1 MTYYK
6 YVSREGADV
15 VDWGAITKSVS
26 ESLGQVAKDREAK
39 REAIDESSRKYGE
52 TLSNAP
58 MGESKTINDFTI
70 EYANNAE
77 KYRLMQDRLLRSGQM
92 SLKDYNLGRA
102 NLTSG
107 TTELFNLSKEYN
119 AVYADKMERMNKKD
133 SSLAESWAMGNIEG
147 YSNFSKSSAYID
159 PTNGRVAV
167 GMKVKKT
174 LPDGKEVFELSDNP
188 NDLKSVNEL
197 KNIINTKYDRFKISQ
212 NLQPGVD
219 ELSKT
224 IKVLME
230 DGVKTRE
237 DARQNN
243 DYLDS
248 RNTFINSFIET
259 NPDIPMSVLVDYL
272 GVVPDEK
279 GNPTDVSFELTYD
292 PKEAATSDNF
302 ILMEPNENTGRY
314 EANLTKPQKEMARK
328 ALTARFEAMV
338 DRVDTAMPTPKPP
351 SAYEQRT
358 ETQRKIDTQNATS
371 WGQLYYGTPEQQKQ
385 AADRLLA
392 LLIARKED
400 LIDIDVRTEP
410 GKVILRYKDSTKD
423 RKIDILDDAG
433 NPMPYAD
440 FVSLGNELHGIDDY
454 GRALEL
460 SGREDATY
468 NIDRKGR
475 ATRAGK
481 ANLYSDPET
490 LVTFEGN
497 RNVTPKSIIE
507 DIPSEIDEDT
517 VATVSDVFSLLNL
530 PKPTI
535 TKKEGGEQLSAAE
548 TRTTARGTPLV
559 VKPAVIASPFI
570 EITFPG
576 VSPINIP
583 EGDDFQDTL
592 DKVIEVLD
600 SSFKSNVDISIDE
613 IKAAFPTLEI
623 FELYNPGFATTEET
637 TPETPTKRSVNQIMK
652 DEGVSRV
659 EAVKIFKEQ

>member
-392 LLIARKED
+392 SPIARKED

-454 GRALEL
+454 GRALQL

>member
-39 REAIDESSRKYGE
+39 REAIDEASRKTGE
-52 TLSNAP
+52 TLANAP

-119 AVYADKMERMNKKD
+119 AVYADKMERMNKTE
-133 SSLAESWAMGNIEG
+133 SSLAEPWAMGNIEG

-159 PTNGRVAV
+159 PTNGMVAV

-197 KNIINTKYDRFKISQ
+197 RNIIDTKYDRFKISQ

-237 DARQNN
+237 DARQND

-248 RNTFINSFIET
+248 RNTFINSFIKT

-314 EANLTKPQKEMARK
+314 EANLTKSQEEMARK

-392 LLIARKED
+392 SPIARKED

-454 GRALEL
+454 GRALQL

-468 NIDRKGR
+468 NINRKGR

-481 ANLYSDPET
+481 ANFYSDPET
-490 LVTFEGN
+490 LVTFEGEK
-497 RNVTPKSIIE
+497 NVTPKSIIE
-507 DIPSEIDEDT
+507 KIPSEIDEDT
-517 VATVSDVFSLLNL
+517 IKTVSNVFSVLNL

-535 TKKEGGEQLSAAE
+535 TTKEG
-548 TRTTARGTPLV
+548 
-559 VKPAVIASPFI
+559 
-570 EITFPG
+570 
-576 VSPINIP
+576 
-583 EGDDFQDTL
+583 
-592 DKVIEVLD
+592 
-600 SSFKSNVDISIDE
+600 
-613 IKAAFPTLEI
+613 
-623 FELYNPGFATTEET
+623 
-637 TPETPTKRSVNQIMK
+637 
-652 DEGVSRV
+652 
-659 EAVKIFKEQ
+659 

>member
-39 REAIDESSRKYGE
+39 REAIDEASRKTGE
-52 TLSNAP
+52 TLANAP

-197 KNIINTKYDRFKISQ
+197 RNIIDTKYDRFKISQ

-237 DARQNN
+237 DARQND

-248 RNTFINSFIET
+248 RNTFINSFIKT

-314 EANLTKPQKEMARK
+314 EANLTKSQEEMARK

-392 LLIARKED
+392 SPIARKED

-454 GRALEL
+454 GRALQL

-481 ANLYSDPET
+481 ANFYSDPET
-490 LVTFEGN
+490 LVTFEGEK
-497 RNVTPKSIIE
+497 NVTPKSIIE
-507 DIPSEIDEDT
+507 KIPSEIDEDT
-517 VATVSDVFSLLNL
+517 IKTVSNVFSVLNL

-535 TKKEGGEQLSAAE
+535 TTKEGGQDIPKEPTIADYSGLTFAE
-548 TRTTARGTPLV
+548 KT
-559 VKPAVIASPFI
+559 KPSI

-583 EGDDFQDTL
+583 EGDDFPDTL
-592 DKVIEVLD
+592 SKIMEVLD

>member
-39 REAIDESSRKYGE
+39 REAIDEASRKTGE
-52 TLSNAP
+52 TLANAP

-107 TTELFNLSKEYN
+107 TTDLFNLSKEYN
-119 AVYADKMERMNKKD
+119 AVYADKMERMNKTE
-133 SSLAESWAMGNIEG
+133 SSLAEPWAMGNIEG

-237 DARQNN
+237 DARQNE

-248 RNTFINSFIET
+248 RNTFINSFIKT

-279 GNPTDVSFELTYD
+279 GNPTDVSFEFTYD
-292 PKEAATSDNF
+292 PKEAATSNKF
-302 ILMEPNENTGRY
+302 ILMQPNENTGRY
-314 EANLTKPQKEMARK
+314 EANLTKSQEEMARK

-338 DRVDTAMPTPKPP
+338 DRVDTAMPQLSVRERLLRGQSE
-351 SAYEQRT
+351 SA
-358 ETQRKIDTQNATS
+358 IDNLAKL
-371 WGQLYYGTPEQQKQ
+371 WYGTTQE
-385 AADRLLA
+385 
-392 LLIARKED
+392 
-400 LIDIDVRTEP
+400 IDSASKFLQGVIPNLVGIDVQKD
-410 GKVILRYKDSTKD
+410 KVILTKTDKDGSRTGKKGGRY
-423 RKIDILDDAG
+423 
-433 NPMPYAD
+433 PVEYA
-440 FVSLGNELHGIDDY
+440 
-454 GRALEL
+454 
-460 SGREDATY
+460 REDFDLF
-468 NIDRKGR
+468 IESI
-475 ATRAGK
+475 AGE
-481 ANLYSDPET
+481 L
-490 LVTFEGN
+490 GG
-497 RNVTPKSIIE
+497 
-507 DIPSEIDEDT
+507 
-517 VATVSDVFSLLNL
+517 TVS
-530 PKPTI
+530 
-535 TKKEGGEQLSAAE
+535 
-548 TRTTARGTPLV
+548 
-559 VKPAVIASPFI
+559 AS
-570 EITFPG
+570 
-576 VSPINIP
+576 
-583 EGDDFQDTL
+583 
-592 DKVIEVLD
+592 
-600 SSFKSNVDISIDE
+600 
-613 IKAAFPTLEI
+613 
-623 FELYNPGFATTEET
+623 
-637 TPETPTKRSVNQIMK
+637 
-652 DEGVSRV
+652 
-659 EAVKIFKEQ
+659 EAVKIARSKLPKDRTVKGGIGTFLIPEAVGLPEKFGNYIETYLTETLPLSKDEEEAKSQLEGLLKPFGNFEIEEAYAGDDRVKITYPTGKTTAPLELKVDLSDADAVQQIKNFLVNNIAYFQEGVAVQEKMIDKGPTKTKVPGELDPE

>member
-39 REAIDESSRKYGE
+39 REAIDEASRKTGE
-52 TLSNAP
+52 TLANAP

-167 GMKVKKT
+167 GIKVKKT

-197 KNIINTKYDRFKISQ
+197 RNIIDTKYDRFKISQ

-237 DARQNN
+237 DARQND

-248 RNTFINSFIET
+248 RNTFINSFIKT

-314 EANLTKPQKEMARK
+314 EANLTKSQEEMARK

-392 LLIARKED
+392 SPIARKED

-454 GRALEL
+454 GRALQL

-481 ANLYSDPET
+481 ANFYSDPET
-490 LVTFEGN
+490 LVTFEGEK
-497 RNVTPKSIIE
+497 NVTPKSIIE
-507 DIPSEIDEDT
+507 KIPSEIDEDT
-517 VATVSDVFSLLNL
+517 IKTVSNVFSVLNL

-535 TKKEGGEQLSAAE
+535 TTKEGGQDIPKEPTMADYSGLTFAE
-548 TRTTARGTPLV
+548 KT
-559 VKPAVIASPFI
+559 KPSI

-583 EGDDFQDTL
+583 EGDDFPDTL
-592 DKVIEVLD
+592 SKIMEVLD

>member
-39 REAIDESSRKYGE
+39 RESIADASRQYGE

-107 TTELFNLSKEYN
+107 TTDLFNLSKEYN

-174 LPDGKEVFELSDNP
+174 LPDGKEVFELSENP

-197 KNIINTKYDRFKISQ
+197 KNIINTKYDRFKIAQ
-212 NLQPGVD
+212 NLQPEVD
-219 ELSKT
+219 KLSKT
-224 IKVLME
+224 IEVLME

-237 DARQNN
+237 DARLNEN
-243 DYLDS
+243 YLDS

-259 NPDIPMSVLVDYL
+259 KPDIPMSVLVDYL

-279 GNPTDVSFELTYD
+279 GEPTDVSFEFTYD
-292 PKEAATSDNF
+292 PDEAATSDKF
-302 ILMEPNENTGRY
+302 ILMEPNKDTGRY
-314 EANLTKPQKEMARK
+314 EANLTKSQKEMARK
-328 ALTARFEAMV
+328 ALTAKFESMV
-338 DRVDTAMPTPKPP
+338 DKVDTAMPIQRP
-351 SAYEQRT
+351 SAYEQRSQRQ
-358 ETQRKIDTQNATS
+358 TQIDTQNATS
-371 WGQLYYGTPEQQKQ
+371 WGQLYYGTPEIQKQ

-392 LLIARKED
+392 SPIARKED

-410 GKVILRYKDSTKD
+410 GKVILRYKDSTKN
-423 RKIDILDDAG
+423 RKIDMLDDDG

-490 LVTFEGN
+490 LVTFDGN

-517 VATVSDVFSLLNL
+517 VQTVSDVFSLLNL

-535 TKKEGGEQLSAAE
+535 TRKEGKPYYEYKTVGRQTTRIPIEGKEQSL
-548 TRTTARGTPLV
+548 
-559 VKPAVIASPFI
+559 

-576 VSPINIP
+576 ISPINIP
-583 EGDDFQDTL
+583 EGEDFQDTL
-592 DKVIEVLD
+592 SKVMEVLD
-600 SSFKSNVDISIDE
+600 SSFKTNVDISIEE
-613 IKAAFPTLEI
+613 IKAAFPTLEM
-623 FELYNPGFATTEET
+623 FELYNPGFTTEATTT
-637 TPETPTKRSVNQIMK
+637 AGTSSETPTKRSVNQIMK
-652 DEGVSRV
+652 EDGVTRV

>member
-39 REAIDESSRKYGE
+39 REAIDEASRKTGE
-52 TLSNAP
+52 TLANAP

-119 AVYADKMERMNKKD
+119 AVYADKMERMNKTE
-133 SSLAESWAMGNIEG
+133 SSLAEPWAMGNIEG

-197 KNIINTKYDRFKISQ
+197 RNIIDTKYDRFKISQ

-237 DARQNN
+237 DARQND

-248 RNTFINSFIET
+248 RNTFINSFIKT

-314 EANLTKPQKEMARK
+314 EANLTKSQEEMARK

-392 LLIARKED
+392 SPIARKED

-454 GRALEL
+454 GRALQL

-481 ANLYSDPET
+481 ANFYSDPET
-490 LVTFEGN
+490 LVTFEGEK
-497 RNVTPKSIIE
+497 NVTPKSIIE
-507 DIPSEIDEDT
+507 KIPSEIDEDT
-517 VATVSDVFSLLNL
+517 IKTVSNVFSVLNL

-535 TKKEGGEQLSAAE
+535 TTKEGGQDIPKEPTMADYSGLTFAE
-548 TRTTARGTPLV
+548 KT
-559 VKPAVIASPFI
+559 KPSI

-583 EGDDFQDTL
+583 EGDDFPDTL
-592 DKVIEVLD
+592 SKIMEVLD

>member
-39 REAIDESSRKYGE
+39 REAIDEASRKTGE
-52 TLSNAP
+52 TLANAP

-92 SLKDYNLGRA
+92 NLKDYNLGRA

-197 KNIINTKYDRFKISQ
+197 RNIIDTKYDRFKISQ

-237 DARQNN
+237 DARQND

-279 GNPTDVSFELTYD
+279 GKPTDVSFELTYD

-302 ILMEPNENTGRY
+302 ILMQPNENTGRY
-314 EANLTKPQKEMARK
+314 EANLTKSQKEMARK
-328 ALTARFEAMV
+328 ALTAKFEAMV
-338 DRVDTAMPTPKPP
+338 DRVDTAMPPSESDKSRGITGKASGRIVTSLATMQAGKTLEERVLSASDIAGRDDTIIKIVETPDEILVTRQASTKGAQPVTTPYPRGEATLGFVKGAASGLTGVEDLNTALKNSSLTEGMVAAPITKTEVLFERTTPPKPP
-351 SAYEQRT
+351 SGLVKFDAQLTSDFNPNILSKTTYEDSSIMGVLTPIATKYGVRISNPSTVSESLKFEIGEGNNVVDQTIELGETTKEGILNALKGFIKANKDAT
-358 ETQRKIDTQNATS
+358 ERF
-371 WGQLYYGTPEQQKQ
+371 
-385 AADRLLA
+385 LA
-392 LLIARKED
+392 LE
-400 LIDIDVRTEP
+400 
-410 GKVILRYKDSTKD
+410 
-423 RKIDILDDAG
+423 
-433 NPMPYAD
+433 
-440 FVSLGNELHGIDDY
+440 
-454 GRALEL
+454 
-460 SGREDATY
+460 
-468 NIDRKGR
+468 
-475 ATRAGK
+475 
-481 ANLYSDPET
+481 SD
-490 LVTFEGN
+490 
-497 RNVTPKSIIE
+497 
-507 DIPSEIDEDT
+507 
-517 VATVSDVFSLLNL
+517 
-530 PKPTI
+530 KPN
-535 TKKEGGEQLSAAE
+535 A
-548 TRTTARGTPLV
+548 
-559 VKPAVIASPFI
+559 
-570 EITFPG
+570 
-576 VSPINIP
+576 
-583 EGDDFQDTL
+583 
-592 DKVIEVLD
+592 
-600 SSFKSNVDISIDE
+600 
-613 IKAAFPTLEI
+613 
-623 FELYNPGFATTEET
+623 Y
-637 TPETPTKRSVNQIMK
+637 
-652 DEGVSRV
+652 
-659 EAVKIFKEQ
+659 

>member
-39 REAIDESSRKYGE
+39 RESIADASRQYGE

-107 TTELFNLSKEYN
+107 TTDLFNLSKEYN

-174 LPDGKEVFELSDNP
+174 LPDGKEVFELSENP

-197 KNIINTKYDRFKISQ
+197 KNIINTKYDRFKIAQ
-212 NLQPGVD
+212 NLQPEVD
-219 ELSKT
+219 KLSKT
-224 IKVLME
+224 IEVLME

-237 DARQNN
+237 DARLNEN
-243 DYLDS
+243 YLDS

-259 NPDIPMSVLVDYL
+259 KPDIPMSVLVDYL

-279 GNPTDVSFELTYD
+279 GEPTDVSFEFTYD
-292 PKEAATSDNF
+292 PDEAATSDKF
-302 ILMEPNENTGRY
+302 ILMEPNKDTDRY
-314 EANLTKPQKEMARK
+314 EANLTKSQKEMARK
-328 ALTARFEAMV
+328 ALTAKFESMV
-338 DRVDTAMPTPKPP
+338 DKVDTAMPIQRP
-351 SAYEQRT
+351 SAYEQRSQRQ
-358 ETQRKIDTQNATS
+358 TQIDTQNATS
-371 WGQLYYGTPEQQKQ
+371 WGQLYYGTPEIQKQ

-392 LLIARKED
+392 SPIARKED

-410 GKVILRYKDSTKD
+410 GKVILRYKDSTKN
-423 RKIDILDDAG
+423 RKIDMLDDDG

-490 LVTFEGN
+490 LVTFDGN

-517 VATVSDVFSLLNL
+517 VQTVSDVFSLLNL

-535 TKKEGGEQLSAAE
+535 TRKEGKPYYEYKTVGRQTTRIPIEGKEQSL
-548 TRTTARGTPLV
+548 
-559 VKPAVIASPFI
+559 

-576 VSPINIP
+576 ISPINIP
-583 EGDDFQDTL
+583 EGEDFQDTL
-592 DKVIEVLD
+592 SKVMEVLD
-600 SSFKSNVDISIDE
+600 SSFKTNVDISIEE
-613 IKAAFPTLEI
+613 IKAAFPTLEM
-623 FELYNPGFATTEET
+623 FELYNPGFTTEATTT
-637 TPETPTKRSVNQIMK
+637 AGTSSETPTKRSVNQIMK
-652 DEGVSRV
+652 EDGVTRV

>member
-39 REAIDESSRKYGE
+39 RESIADASRQYGE

-107 TTELFNLSKEYN
+107 TTDLFNLSKEYN

-174 LPDGKEVFELSDNP
+174 LPDGKEVFELSENP

-197 KNIINTKYDRFKISQ
+197 KNIINTKYDRFKIAQ
-212 NLQPGVD
+212 NLQPEVD
-219 ELSKT
+219 KLSKT
-224 IKVLME
+224 IEVLME

-237 DARQNN
+237 DARLNEN
-243 DYLDS
+243 YLDS

-259 NPDIPMSVLVDYL
+259 KPDIPMSVLVDYL

-279 GNPTDVSFELTYD
+279 GEPTDVSFEFTYD
-292 PKEAATSDNF
+292 PDEAATSDKF
-302 ILMEPNENTGRY
+302 ILMEPNKDTGRY
-314 EANLTKPQKEMARK
+314 EANLTKSQKEMARK
-328 ALTARFEAMV
+328 ALTAKFESMV
-338 DRVDTAMPTPKPP
+338 DKVDTAMPIQRP
-351 SAYEQRT
+351 SAYEQRSQRQ
-358 ETQRKIDTQNATS
+358 TQIDTQNATS
-371 WGQLYYGTPEQQKQ
+371 WGQLYYGTPEIQKQ

-392 LLIARKED
+392 SPIARKED

-410 GKVILRYKDSTKD
+410 GKVILRYKDSTKN

-433 NPMPYAD
+433 NPIYTAKFFSKATKEDVDHRDANQASVSIAD
-440 FVSLGNELHGIDDY
+440 L
-454 GRALEL
+454 
-460 SGREDATY
+460 
-468 NIDRKGR
+468 
-475 ATRAGK
+475 
-481 ANLYSDPET
+481 
-490 LVTFEGN
+490 
-497 RNVTPKSIIE
+497 
-507 DIPSEIDEDT
+507 
-517 VATVSDVFSLLNL
+517 
-530 PKPTI
+530 
-535 TKKEGGEQLSAAE
+535 AAE
-548 TRTTARGTPLV
+548 ENDLG
-559 VKPAVIASPFI
+559 
-570 EITFPG
+570 
-576 VSPINIP
+576 
-583 EGDDFQDTL
+583 
-592 DKVIEVLD
+592 
-600 SSFKSNVDISIDE
+600 
-613 IKAAFPTLEI
+613 
-623 FELYNPGFATTEET
+623 
-637 TPETPTKRSVNQIMK
+637 
-652 DEGVSRV
+652 
-659 EAVKIFKEQ
+659 